1 MGWRTAPADA
11 DHWEAG
17 TWALIGCDK
26 GCGSKGRG
34 SCAPCGG
41 LGGRW
46 GSALGRP
53 REGKAA
59 GARSSLTLAR
69 GGGAC
74 RDRSPRG
81 AAAGASSC
89 WPRGRRRG
97 PARRPAPRTQD
108 GCAGPGV
115 PKSGG
120 RGGYHAS
127 ADGPRPSRV
136 LVPADRATLRLWLL
150 CKPPAIRAL
159 SHALPA
165 GAGQEPDPERGRR
178 GAADGREGGQAG
190 NVFAE
195 GLRRARCTPRR

>member
-1 MGWRTAPADA
+1 MCALRRTRRPAGPRA
-11 DHWEAG
+11 RQ
-17 TWALIGCDK
+17 TQ
-26 GCGSKGRG
+26 GRE
-34 SCAPCGG
+34 
-41 LGGRW
+41 GGR
-46 GSALGRP
+46 
-53 REGKAA
+53 REAA

-69 GGGAC
+69 GGVAC

-115 PKSGG
+115 PTSGG

-150 CKPPAIRAL
+150 CKPPAIRTL

-178 GAADGREGGQAG
+178 GAADGREGGREARRETCLRKAC
-190 NVFAE
+190 AE
-195 GLRRARCTPRR
+195 PGAHHADKLSAHLEEHLVLCLALHLSF